1 MTKLQPKQDTSA
13 IQAKQETIPATQ
25 TVGIPVTKKSV
36 PAGIPGVEVEEQSR
50 KTLHAHVII
59 MFPKSFPYYED

>member
-13 IQAKQETIPATQ
+13 IQAKQETIPAT
-25 TVGIPVTKKSV
+25 GIPVTKKSV
-36 PAGIPGVEVEEQSR
+36 PAGIPEVEVEEQSR